1 MSRIF
6 CLSFDHRSS
15 NSAFRSEEAAR
26 WSGAAP
32 DGETF
37 FECLTLFTCNR
48 FELFAVPSREGEKQL
63 RSSSPDGRLLEDSD
77 VVTHLLRLLLG
88 LESLALGEEQIV
100 GQVRRSYGEASE
112 NCGPILHYLF
122 QHALS
127 LASTLR
133 SRYHPG
139 RAPSTASLMVNRF
152 EEGRGS
158 GPHRTVVIGC
168 GEIGLETARIL
179 KRRGHAV
186 TLVNRTESKGRQ
198 AASTLG
204 LSFLP
209 WEDWPDRAA
218 AADAFFLCT
227 ASPRP
232 LEGLPP
238 EGFRGTLFDLGG
250 SPQVELR
257 AGLDLVT
264 LDSIAS
270 ERDRLLGDYRR
281 SFLRLEQEA
290 SSAAEGLWLQMEKR
304 WSDVYRRLAM
314 GRARDVAL
322 DRARKTARR
331 MGWDEKALDEM
342 AWSVVKGV
350 LHPLLEEKGA
360 HAQRAW
366 KLLAR
371 EEES

>member
-77 VVTHLLRLLLG
+77 VVTHLLWLLLG

-100 GQVRRSYGEASE
+100 GQVRRSYGDASE

-158 GPHRTVVIGC
+158 GPHRTVVVGC

-179 KRRGHAV
+179 KKRGHAV
-186 TLVNRTESKGRQ
+186 TLVNRTESRGRQ
-198 AASTLG
+198 AASTLLGAPYTNG
-204 LSFLP
+204 LSCISLSDYLQP
-209 WEDWPDRAA
+209 WPDVVRA
-218 AADAFFLCT
+218 
-227 ASPRP
+227 
-232 LEGLPP
+232 LEGAAS
-238 EGFRGTLFDLGG
+238 GG
-250 SPQVELR
+250 
-257 AGLDLVT
+257 
-264 LDSIAS
+264 
-270 ERDRLLGDYRR
+270 
-281 SFLRLEQEA
+281 
-290 SSAAEGLWLQMEKR
+290 
-304 WSDVYRRLAM
+304 LA
-314 GRARDVAL
+314 VAL
-322 DRARKTARR
+322 YNPVRR
-331 MGWDEKALDEM
+331 G
-342 AWSVVKGV
+342 
-350 LHPLLEEKGA
+350 LEEKLAEVRRIFAERDFVFLVRNAGRGDESARCLPLGGLRCEDVDMTTLLFLPPLGA
-360 HAQRAW
+360 F
-366 KLLAR
+366 R
-371 EEES
+371 EGGRLIDSRGYCSERGEKP